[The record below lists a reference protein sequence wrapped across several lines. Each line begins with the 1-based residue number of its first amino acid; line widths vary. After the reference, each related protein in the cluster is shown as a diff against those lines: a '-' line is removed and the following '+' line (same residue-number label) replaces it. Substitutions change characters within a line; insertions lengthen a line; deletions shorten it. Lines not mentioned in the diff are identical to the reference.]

1 MKHTSF
7 LATAILLPLAWF
19 PISSLAAP
27 TDYDGVWT
35 GTYSCSANFF
45 DPSRPAFT
53 TNTKFTL
60 ANARVS
66 GEVTRNT
73 KLGKE
78 VDNWE
83 GFIDQRN
90 IKVSSSARREDGT
103 TWTLRFN
110 GSISGNDKISI
121 SGEMFGGTGRKIRD
135 CKLEVSLTAPSQLSL
150 IGKAKIAEESQLQ
163 KQKID
168 TERARIAAD
177 KEALAA
183 QARKAEKDREAAQK
197 EQALMAESKKRQ
209 TEQQA
214 KLAAEKE
221 ALAAQARKAEKD
233 REAAQKE
240 QALIA
245 ESKKLQIEQQ
255 AKLAAEKEALAAQA
269 RKAEKDREAAQ
280 KEQALIAESK
290 KLQIEQE
297 AKLAA
302 EKEALAAQ
310 AQKIEQEKAAAK
322 EAQAQIAEKNRLLIE
337 ERAKLDAER
346 EKAAKDSSINTQF
359 LLLGLGG
366 VLGVLVAG
374 FVIFLAV
381 RRKRAGDNTQEKPTA
396 QAVEVKE
403 VTKLAQEESART
415 KLTAAQSEALVHE
428 QIKAEKERQELAL
441 REKVAI
447 LEKEKDALIA
457 KEQVAA
463 LEAQKE
469 AALYQAKIEK
479 LEQERLTAT
488 EVAKKDSEKTSE
500 AHAIDSADERISISL
515 TAKKSPTKQ
524 ELADKLEASEKQV
537 EIPKTDSFNE
547 SKEKLF
553 NFAKNV
559 KDLSIKAS
567 EDLRSDE
574 TKAKIRDL
582 ANKAQNFVSEK
593 TKDVEARK
601 TAANETKDF
610 ESTSKPEK
618 LKVAALSFWSKLSS
632 NQKLIFIGL
641 PLFLFIGIMA
651 LLEDKS
657 SEITDFE
664 KMKDG
669 ASGFTYLTDVRL
681 GNDSSRVFVPTSFE
695 RARVN
700 GRRVHTVIFYS
711 DKYPSAQ
718 LSECRNPRCS
728 RSRETKAEFH
738 CDINAGKLLG
748 FRDFSGY
755 HRTGN
760 VVYEYKSESNN
771 RVFPFNPAAQH
782 PAYTAAFQY
791 ACR

>member
-7 LATAILLPLAWF
+7 LATAIFLALAWF

-35 GTYSCSANFF
+35 GTYSCSASFF

-53 TNTKFTL
+53 NNTKFTL

-78 VDNWE
+78 VENWE

-90 IKVSSSARREDGT
+90 IKFSSSARREDNT

-121 SGEMFGGTGRKIRD
+121 SGEMLNSTGRKTRD

-197 EQALMAESKKRQ
+197 EQAQ
-209 TEQQA
+209 
-214 KLAAEKE
+214 
-221 ALAAQARKAEKD
+221 
-233 REAAQKE
+233 
-240 QALIA
+240 
-245 ESKKLQIEQQ
+245 
-255 AKLAAEKEALAAQA
+255 
-269 RKAEKDREAAQ
+269 
-280 KEQALIAESK
+280 IAESK

-322 EAQAQIAEKNRLLIE
+322 EAEAQIAEKNRLLIE

-359 LLLGLGG
+359 LLLALG
-366 VLGVLVAG
+366 GVLVAG

-428 QIKAEKERQELAL
+428 QIRAEKERQELAL

-447 LEKEKDALIA
+447 LEKEKDALIAKEQVAALEAQKEAALYQAKIEKLEQERLTAMEIAKLEKEKDALIA

-593 TKDVEARK
+593 TKDVKEELNKLNEARK

-618 LKVAALSFWSKLSS
+618 LKVSALSFWSKLSS

-651 LLEDKS
+651 LLEEQSDNEWTFQDYKVVAVGV
-657 SEITDFE
+657 I
-664 KMKDG
+664 
-669 ASGFTYLTDVRL
+669 A
-681 GNDSSRVFVPTSFE
+681 GNRQQ
-695 RARVN
+695 
-700 GRRVHTVIFYS
+700 IM
-711 DKYPSAQ
+711 
-718 LSECRNPRCS
+718 
-728 RSRETKAEFH
+728 
-738 CDINAGKLLG
+738 AGKGSHPETMCLVRAIKSKYQVKDLRHKQAELAS
-748 FRDFSGY
+748 FMSKVIVKCRD
-755 HRTGN
+755 
-760 VVYEYKSESNN
+760 
-771 RVFPFNPAAQH
+771 NPYLYMKVS
-782 PAYTAAFQY
+782 PPIGLDPNIWY
-791 ACR
+791 ARN